1 MSEDEI
7 SDLREIM
14 EALAPMEVITR
25 VLCSR
30 DTTLLQAEQ
39 MVNWTLNK
47 LAISEKKETQ
57 SRLKNDWSIQN

>member
-1 MSEDEI
+1 MSIDEI